1 MNLQSF
7 ISASALFFPPL
18 KTKSTRSLPRPP
30 RSQPAD
36 VELSIPFEELN
47 SASIIFAVAGAPG
60 HDLLGHAEC
69 AARVPAI
76 LEALE
81 SHQVNQNPRVLQLP
95 EWYLASP
102 EEIAPVHLAKYIKA
116 LERTSENARDVANVI
131 VDPAPTYVTQ
141 TTYRDALNAAGAA
154 MSLVDHVVAASLEY
168 KNNGGSSSGSVG
180 SQGPVIGFSICR
192 PPGHHAVPAN
202 GMGFCLLNN
211 AAVAVKHAQ
220 QVHGLKKIAVYDFDV
235 HHGNGTEDVFTT
247 DPSVLFV
254 STHQDG
260 SYPNTGKAD
269 FVGKDAGEGTSI
281 NIPLPGDAG
290 HLSALS
296 AFDEIIGP
304 ALKRFEPEMIICSAG
319 FDAHWDDQLAGLQFR
334 SGTYHALATQI
345 KQIANE
351 MPSCGGRVV
360 FLLEGGYNL
369 RALGESVA
377 STFNGI
383 LGDGV
388 IDSID
393 PSLLRD
399 EPMEKVKSVL
409 LESRR
414 IHNL

>member
-1 MNLQSF
+1 L
-7 ISASALFFPPL
+7 
-18 KTKSTRSLPRPP
+18 KSTSRRSLTLP
-30 RSQPAD
+30 RSQPD
-36 VELSIPFEELN
+36 GVELAIPLEEL
-47 SASIIFAVAGAPG
+47 ASTSVIFAVAGAPG

-81 SHQVNQNPRVLQLP
+81 THGINQNPRVVQLP

-102 EEIAPVHLAKYIKA
+102 EEIAPVHLPKYIAA
-116 LERTSENARDVANVI
+116 LERTSQNARDVANVI

-141 TTYRDALNAAGAA
+141 TTYKDALNAAGAA
-154 MSLVDHVVAASLEY
+154 MSLVDHVMAASRQQDTLQ
-168 KNNGGSSSGSVG
+168 V
-180 SQGPVIGFSICR
+180 PIGFSICR
-192 PPGHHAVPAN
+192 PPGHHAVPTN

-220 QVHGLKKIAVYDFDV
+220 QVHGLKKVAVYDFDV

-247 DPSVLFV
+247 DPSVLFI
-254 STHQDG
+254 STHQSG
-260 SYPNTGKAD
+260 SYPNTGKSE
-269 FVGKDAGEGTSI
+269 FVGKDDGEGTSI

-290 HLSALS
+290 HVAALT
-296 AFDEIIGP
+296 AFDEIVGP

-334 SGTYHALATQI
+334 SGTYHALATKI
-345 KQIANE
+345 KQLAQE
-351 MPSCGGRVV
+351 MPTCGGRVV
-360 FLLEGGYNL
+360 FLLEGGSNL

-383 LGDGV
+383 LGDSV

-399 EPMEKVKSVL
+399 EPMDKVKAVL

-414 IHNL
+414 IHGL

>member
-1 MNLQSF
+1 MDVHRVLGPTAPF
-7 ISASALFFPPL
+7 IGPTPLHKFRSRRSMPP
-18 KTKSTRSLPRPP
+18 PP
-30 RSQPAD
+30 RSQPPE
-36 VELSIPFEELN
+36 VELAIPLQELN
-47 SASIIFAVAGAPG
+47 SSSVIFAVAGAPG

-81 SHQVNQNPRVLQLP
+81 THGINQNPRVIQLP

-102 EEIAPVHLAKYIKA
+102 EEISPVHLPNYIAA

-154 MSLVDHVVAASLEY
+154 MSLVDHVVIASLQKKDTRE
-168 KNNGGSSSGSVG
+168 NNAVSEV
-180 SQGPVIGFSICR
+180 PIGFSICR
-192 PPGHHAVPAN
+192 PPGHHAVPTN

-211 AAVAVKHAQ
+211 AAVAAKHAQ
-220 QVHGLKKIAVYDFDV
+220 QVHGLKKIAIYDFDV
-235 HHGNGTEDVFTT
+235 HHGNGTEDVFTS
-247 DPSVLFV
+247 DPSVLFI
-254 STHQDG
+254 STHQSG
-260 SYPNTGKAD
+260 SYPNTGKAE
-269 FVGKDAGEGTSI
+269 FVGKDDGEGTSI

-290 HLSALS
+290 HLAALE
-296 AFDEIIGP
+296 AFDQLVGP
-304 ALKRFEPEMIICSAG
+304 ALKRFNPEMIICSAG

-334 SGTYHALATQI
+334 SGTYHTLATKVKALA
-345 KQIANE
+345 NE
-351 MPSCGGRVV
+351 IESCGGRVV

-377 STFNGI
+377 STFHGI
-383 LGDGV
+383 LGDKV

-399 EPMEKVKSVL
+399 EPAEKVKAVL
-409 LESRR
+409 LESRK
-414 IHNL
+414 IHGL

>member
-1 MNLQSF
+1 MLAQGLLGP
-7 ISASALFFPPL
+7 IAPL
-18 KTKSTRSLPRPP
+18 AHTLRSLKSTSRRSLTLP
-30 RSQPAD
+30 RSQPD
-36 VELSIPFEELN
+36 GVELAIPLEEL
-47 SASIIFAVAGAPG
+47 ASTSVIFAVAGAPG

-81 SHQVNQNPRVLQLP
+81 THGINQNPRVVQLP

-102 EEIAPVHLAKYIKA
+102 EEIAPVHLPKYIAA
-116 LERTSENARDVANVI
+116 LERTSQNARDVANVI

-141 TTYRDALNAAGAA
+141 TTYKDALNAAGAA
-154 MSLVDHVVAASLEY
+154 MSLVDHVMAASRQQDTLQ
-168 KNNGGSSSGSVG
+168 V
-180 SQGPVIGFSICR
+180 PIGFSICR
-192 PPGHHAVPAN
+192 PPGHHAVPTN

-220 QVHGLKKIAVYDFDV
+220 QVHGLKKVAVYDFDV

-247 DPSVLFV
+247 DPSVLFI
-254 STHQDG
+254 STHQSG
-260 SYPNTGKAD
+260 SYPNTGKSE
-269 FVGKDAGEGTSI
+269 FVGKDDGEGTSI

-290 HLSALS
+290 HVAALT
-296 AFDEIIGP
+296 AFDEIVGP

-334 SGTYHALATQI
+334 SGTYHALATKI
-345 KQIANE
+345 KQLAQE
-351 MPSCGGRVV
+351 MPTCGGRVV

-383 LGDGV
+383 LGDSV

-399 EPMEKVKSVL
+399 EPMDKVKAVL

-414 IHNL
+414 IHGL